1 MVIEQRFDRFHGKGA
16 FARLCSMLN
25 DPRFAYGQIGSR
37 FGVTRQYIAQL
48 ANELG
53 INGRRRQRS
62 RTLRREPRVIK
73 VDYPPGIRAVID
85 KIRRTGFQVTPYILP
100 IQPSTPYRTWRS
112 LKMVIVNGVLC
123 SIQMRKGRRLRPNG
137 REYARFDVTNA
148 TKRAKVALWAIK
160 KGGRTMKLYVVPLTH
175 LRNVTSVYI
184 PVEGKYAVGS
194 SHKPRKDWTRYERA
208 CHLLGSAGHHGVV
221 HVINPSPGAK
231 TITRQ

>member
-1 MVIEQRFDRFHGKGA
+1 
-16 FARLCSMLN
+16 MLD
-25 DPRFAYGQIGSR
+25 DPRFAYQEIANR

-53 INGRRRQRS
+53 INGRRRQRLL
-62 RTLRREPRVIK
+62 TLRREPRVIK
-73 VDYPPGIRAVID
+73 VDYRPGIRAVID

-100 IQPSTPYRTWRS
+100 VQPNTPYRTWRS
-112 LKMVIVNGVLC
+112 QKLVIVNGVLC
-123 SIQMRKGRRLRPNG
+123 SIQLRKGHKSRPNEC
-137 REYARFDVTNA
+137 EYARFDVTNA